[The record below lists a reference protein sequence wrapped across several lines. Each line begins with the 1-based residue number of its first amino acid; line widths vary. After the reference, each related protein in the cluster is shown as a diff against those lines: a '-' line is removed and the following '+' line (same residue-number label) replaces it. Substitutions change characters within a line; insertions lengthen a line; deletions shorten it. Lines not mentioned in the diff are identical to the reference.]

1 MKYYTTFILCFVLPI
16 IFCDELGGIK
26 AGINDKF
33 ISNLIR
39 HFEPE
44 IRKTLE
50 RVSIPN
56 GEKLTNG
63 VISIPNF
70 NMNMI
75 NLEIL
80 NNGIVH
86 IRIQNCIPH
95 VTGTYHYKIVIKYK
109 KKFTAKLK
117 NFVLDANI
125 RIKSRPVSGGGYG
138 PDIEFISGPD
148 MNFKLDI
155 SLKGFLGGLLSWI
168 VNTFQKFFKP
178 SIIKEA
184 NSSIRGFLHNF
195 LNKLEPKIRL
205 YKNYWLD
212 FTFVTPIKTQ
222 NRFLELNSYGLFY
235 SDKNRSTQ
243 NRNRI
248 PLTPMPSINTL
259 EKNLKLYVSEYSI
272 NNAIYTLLSD
282 SNNVLPVKIKTNMLE
297 MAFPGI
303 VDKYGEKQAT
313 IILSGSPN
321 SRIKIVNQN
330 LEAEVSG
337 TFGLKI
343 DGIQNEV
350 FKCALDISLKGNVKI
365 KEGPKLSGEIKEF
378 KPKITKTFVNQ
389 VSNKIMEN
397 GISSIQ
403 SNIIPILNGFIED
416 SLEIKFPTVMGIS
429 FTNISLELKNKYIV
443 INYDITRNKAQ
454 QGGNNTQ
461 NGGNTIIQHGAIIK
475 NCDKVCKNK
484 KSRFDRLMCIKCI
497 SLLSKS

>member
-1 MKYYTTFILCFVLPI
+1 MKYYTTFILCFLLPI

-39 HFEPE
+39 DFEPE

-63 VISIPNF
+63 VISIPYF

-95 VTGTYHYKIVIKYK
+95 VTGTVHYQVIFKYK
-109 KKFTAKLK
+109 KEFTAKLK

-155 SLKGFLGGLLSWI
+155 SLKGFGGKILSWFI
-168 VNTFQKFFKP
+168 NTFQLFKK

-222 NRFLELNSYGLFY
+222 NRILELNSYGLFY

-243 NRNRI
+243 NRNRL
-248 PLTPMPSINTL
+248 PLTPLPSINAL

-282 SNNVLPVKIKTNMLE
+282 SNNVLPIKINTNMLE
-297 MAFPGI
+297 LVFPGI

-321 SRIKIVNQN
+321 SRIQIMSQN
-330 LEAEVSG
+330 IKADVSG
-337 TFGLKI
+337 TFALKI

-350 FKCALDISLKGNVKI
+350 FKCALDISLFGNVKI
-365 KEGPKLSGEIKEF
+365 KEGPKLSGEIKDF
-378 KPKITKTFVNQ
+378 KPTITKIFSNN
-389 VSNKIMEN
+389 VSNSMIKD
-397 GISSIQ
+397 GILSIK

-416 SLEIKFPTVMGIS
+416 SLELKFPTVMGIS

-461 NGGNTIIQHGAIIK
+461 SGGNTIIQHGAIIK
-475 NCDKVCKNK
+475 NCDKVCKNI
-484 KSRFDRLMCIKCI
+484 KSLIGKLMCKKKCR
-497 SLLSKS
+497 SS

>member
-1 MKYYTTFILCFVLPI
+1 MKYYTTFILCFLLPI

-44 IRKTLE
+44 IRKVLE

-56 GEKLTNG
+56 GKKLTNG
-63 VISIPNF
+63 VLRIPNF

-95 VTGTYHYKIVIKYK
+95 VTGTYHYKIVFKYK
-109 KKFTAKLK
+109 KEFTAKLK

-155 SLKGFLGGLLSWI
+155 SLKGFFGKIMSWFI
-168 VNTFQKFFKP
+168 NTFQMFKT

-184 NSSIRGFLHNF
+184 RSSISGFLHNF

-222 NRFLELNSYGLFY
+222 NRILELNSYGLFY

-243 NRNRI
+243 NRNRL
-248 PLTPMPSINTL
+248 PLTPLPSINTL

-282 SNNVLPVKIKTNMLE
+282 SNNVLPIKINTNMLE
-297 MAFPGI
+297 LAFPGI

-321 SRIKIVNQN
+321 SNIKINNQN
-330 LEAEVSG
+330 IEAEVSG

-350 FKCALDISLKGNVKI
+350 FKCALDISLKGYVKI

-389 VSNKIMEN
+389 VSNKIMET
-397 GISSIQ
+397 GISSIE
-403 SNIIPILNGFIED
+403 STIIPILNGFIED

-429 FTNISLELKNKYIV
+429 FNNISLELKNKYIV

-484 KSRFDRLMCIKCI
+484 KSRFDTLVCIKCK
-497 SLLSKS
+497 SLLSKKS

>member
-1 MKYYTTFILCFVLPI
+1 MKYYTTFILCFLLPI

-44 IRKTLE
+44 IRKVLE

-56 GEKLTNG
+56 GKKLTNG
-63 VISIPNF
+63 VLRIPNF

-95 VTGTYHYKIVIKYK
+95 VTGTVHYQVIFKYK
-109 KKFTAKLK
+109 KEFTAKLK

-138 PDIEFISGPD
+138 PDIEFISGPN

-155 SLKGFLGGLLSWI
+155 SLKGFGGKIMSWFI
-168 VNTFQKFFKP
+168 NTFQMFKS

-184 NSSIRGFLHNF
+184 RSSISGFLHNF

-222 NRFLELNSYGLFY
+222 NRILELNSYGLFY

-243 NRNRI
+243 NRNRL

-303 VDKYGEKQAT
+303 VGKYGEKQAT

-321 SRIKIVNQN
+321 SKIKIVNQN

-350 FKCALDISLKGNVKI
+350 FKCALDISLKGYVKI

-389 VSNKIMEN
+389 VSNKIMET
-397 GISSIQ
+397 GISSIE
-403 SNIIPILNGFIED
+403 STIIPILNGFIED

-443 INYDITRNKAQ
+443 INYDITRDKQQDGNKPP
-454 QGGNNTQ
+454 
-461 NGGNTIIQHGAIIK
+461 IQYGAIIK

-484 KSRFDRLMCIKCI
+484 KSRFDTLVCIKCK
-497 SLLSKS
+497 SLLSKKS

>member
-1 MKYYTTFILCFVLPI
+1 MKYYTTFILCFLLPI

-63 VISIPNF
+63 VISIPYF

-95 VTGTYHYKIVIKYK
+95 VTGTYHYKIVFKYK

-138 PDIEFISGPD
+138 PDIEFISGPN
-148 MNFKLDI
+148 MNFKLDFSCEGAFKHLI
-155 SLKGFLGGLLSWI
+155 SWI

-195 LNKLEPKIRL
+195 LNNLEPKIRL

-212 FTFVTPIKTQ
+212 FTFVTPIKAQ
-222 NRFLELNSYGLFY
+222 NRILELNSYGLFY

-243 NRNRI
+243 NRNRL
-248 PLTPMPSINTL
+248 PLTPLPSINTL

-282 SNNVLPVKIKTNMLE
+282 SNNVLPIKIKTNMLE
-297 MAFPGI
+297 IAFPGI

-321 SRIKIVNQN
+321 SKIKIVNQN

-337 TFGLKI
+337 IFGLKI

-350 FKCALDISLKGNVKI
+350 FKCALDISLKGYVKI
-365 KEGPKLSGEIKEF
+365 KEGPKLSGEIKDF
-378 KPKITKTFVNQ
+378 KPTITKIFSNN
-389 VSNKIMEN
+389 VSNSMIKD
-397 GISSIQ
+397 GILSIK

-443 INYDITRNKAQ
+443 INYDITRDKQQDGNKPP
-454 QGGNNTQ
+454 
-461 NGGNTIIQHGAIIK
+461 IQYGAIIK

-484 KSRFDRLMCIKCI
+484 KSRFDTLVCIKCK
-497 SLLSKS
+497 SLLSKKS

>member
-1 MKYYTTFILCFVLPI
+1 MKYYTTFILCFLLPI

-39 HFEPE
+39 DFEPE
-44 IRKTLE
+44 IRKVLE

-56 GEKLTNG
+56 GKKLTNG
-63 VISIPNF
+63 VLRIPNF

-95 VTGTYHYKIVIKYK
+95 VTGTVHYQVIFKFK
-109 KKFTAKLK
+109 KEFTAKLK

-155 SLKGFLGGLLSWI
+155 SLKGFFGKIMSWFI
-168 VNTFQKFFKP
+168 NTFQMFKS

-184 NSSIRGFLHNF
+184 RSSISGFLHNF

-222 NRFLELNSYGLFY
+222 NRILELNSYGLFY
-235 SDKNRSTQ
+235 SDKNKSTQ
-243 NRNRI
+243 NRNRL

-303 VDKYGEKQAT
+303 VGKYGEKQAT

-321 SRIKIVNQN
+321 SKIKIVNQN

-350 FKCALDISLKGNVKI
+350 FKCALDISLKGYVKI

-454 QGGNNTQ
+454 QGGNNTPHE
-461 NGGNTIIQHGAIIK
+461 GNKI
-475 NCDKVCKNK
+475 NDFCERCKNI
-484 KSRFDRLMCIKCI
+484 KSLIGKLMCKKKCR
-497 SLLSKS
+497 SS

>member
-1 MKYYTTFILCFVLPI
+1 MKYYITFILCFLLPI

-95 VTGTYHYKIVIKYK
+95 VTGTYHYKIVIRYK

-138 PDIEFISGPD
+138 PDIEFISGPN
-148 MNFKLDI
+148 MSFKLDFSCEGAFKHLI
-155 SLKGFLGGLLSWI
+155 SWI

-212 FTFVTPIKTQ
+212 FTFVTPIKAQ
-222 NRFLELNSYGLFY
+222 NRILELNSYGLFY
-235 SDKNRSTQ
+235 SDKNGSTQ
-243 NRNRI
+243 NRNRL
-248 PLTPMPSINTL
+248 PLTPLPSINTL

-297 MAFPGI
+297 I
-303 VDKYGEKQAT
+303 VFQVLLINMEK
-313 IILSGSPN
+313 S
-321 SRIKIVNQN
+321 
-330 LEAEVSG
+330 
-337 TFGLKI
+337 
-343 DGIQNEV
+343 
-350 FKCALDISLKGNVKI
+350 
-365 KEGPKLSGEIKEF
+365 KL
-378 KPKITKTFVNQ
+378 Q
-389 VSNKIMEN
+389 
-397 GISSIQ
+397 
-403 SNIIPILNGFIED
+403 
-416 SLEIKFPTVMGIS
+416 
-429 FTNISLELKNKYIV
+429 
-443 INYDITRNKAQ
+443 
-454 QGGNNTQ
+454 
-461 NGGNTIIQHGAIIK
+461 
-475 NCDKVCKNK
+475 
-484 KSRFDRLMCIKCI
+484 
-497 SLLSKS
+497 

>member
-1 MKYYTTFILCFVLPI
+1 MKYYITFILCFLLPI

-44 IRKTLE
+44 IRKVLE

-56 GEKLTNG
+56 GKKLTNG
-63 VISIPNF
+63 VLRIPNF

-95 VTGTYHYKIVIKYK
+95 VTGTVHYQVIFKFK
-109 KKFTAKLK
+109 KEFTAKLK

-155 SLKGFLGGLLSWI
+155 SLKGFGGKILSWFI
-168 VNTFQKFFKP
+168 NTFQLFKK

-222 NRFLELNSYGLFY
+222 NRILELNSYGLFY

-243 NRNRI
+243 NRNRLL
-248 PLTPMPSINTL
+248 LTPMPSINTL

-303 VDKYGEKQAT
+303 VGKYGEKQAT

-321 SRIKIVNQN
+321 SKIKIVNQN

-350 FKCALDISLKGNVKI
+350 FKCALDISLKGYVKI

-378 KPKITKTFVNQ
+378 NAKITKTFVNQ
-389 VSNKIMEN
+389 VSNKIMET
-397 GISSIQ
+397 GISSIE
-403 SNIIPILNGFIED
+403 STIIPILNGFIED

-429 FTNISLELKNKYIV
+429 FNNISLELKNKYIV

-461 NGGNTIIQHGAIIK
+461 NGGNKITDFC
-475 NCDKVCKNK
+475 NERCKNI
-484 KSRFDRLMCIKCI
+484 KSLTCKLICRKRR
-497 SLLSKS
+497 SS

>member
-1 MKYYTTFILCFVLPI
+1 MFFLLPI

-39 HFEPE
+39 DFEPE
-44 IRKTLE
+44 IRKVLE

-56 GEKLTNG
+56 GKKLTNG
-63 VISIPNF
+63 VLRIPNF

-95 VTGTYHYKIVIKYK
+95 VTGTYHYQFVFKYK
-109 KKFTAKLK
+109 KEFTAKLK

-155 SLKGFLGGLLSWI
+155 SLKGFFGKIMSWFI
-168 VNTFQKFFKP
+168 NTFQLFKT

-184 NSSIRGFLHNF
+184 RSSISGFLHNF

-222 NRFLELNSYGLFY
+222 NRILELNSYGLFY

-243 NRNRI
+243 NRNRL
-248 PLTPMPSINTL
+248 PLTPLPSINAL

-297 MAFPGI
+297 IAFPGI

-321 SRIKIVNQN
+321 SNIKINNQN

-350 FKCALDISLKGNVKI
+350 FKCALDISLKGYVKI

-389 VSNKIMEN
+389 VSNTIMEN
-397 GISSIQ
+397 GISSIE
-403 SNIIPILNGFIED
+403 STIIPILNGFIQD

-429 FTNISLELKNKYIV
+429 FSNISLELKNKYIV
-443 INYDITRNKAQ
+443 INYDITRAQ
-454 QGGNNTQ
+454 QGGNNPLPER
-461 NGGNTIIQHGAIIK
+461 IVK
-475 NCDKVCKNK
+475 NCDKVCKNR
-484 KSRFDRLMCIKCI
+484 KSVFDTVMCIKCK
-497 SLLSKS
+497 SL

>member
-1 MKYYTTFILCFVLPI
+1 MKYYTTFILCFLLPI

-44 IRKTLE
+44 IRKVLE

-56 GEKLTNG
+56 GKKLTNG
-63 VISIPNF
+63 VLRIPNF

-95 VTGTYHYKIVIKYK
+95 VTGTVHYQFVFKYK
-109 KKFTAKLK
+109 KEFTAKLK

-155 SLKGFLGGLLSWI
+155 SLKGFFGKIMSWFI
-168 VNTFQKFFKP
+168 NTFQMFKS

-184 NSSIRGFLHNF
+184 RSSISGFLHNF

-222 NRFLELNSYGLFY
+222 NRILELNSYGLFY

-243 NRNRI
+243 NRNRL

-303 VDKYGEKQAT
+303 VGKYGEKQAT

-321 SRIKIVNQN
+321 SKIKIVNQN

-350 FKCALDISLKGNVKI
+350 FKCALDISLKGYVKI

-389 VSNKIMEN
+389 VSNKIMET
-397 GISSIQ
+397 GISSIE
-403 SNIIPILNGFIED
+403 STIIPILNGFIED

-429 FTNISLELKNKYIV
+429 FNNISLELKNKYIV

-454 QGGNNTQ
+454 QGGNNTPHE
-461 NGGNTIIQHGAIIK
+461 GNKI
-475 NCDKVCKNK
+475 NDFCERCKNF
-484 KSRFDRLMCIKCI
+484 KSLIGKLMCKKKCR
-497 SLLSKS
+497 SS

>member
-1 MKYYTTFILCFVLPI
+1 MKYYTTFILCFLLPI

-39 HFEPE
+39 DFEPE
-44 IRKTLE
+44 LRKVFE
-50 RVSIPN
+50 RISIPN
-56 GEKLTNG
+56 AGKLTNG

-70 NMNMI
+70 DMNMVK
-75 NLEIL
+75 LVIL

-86 IRIQNCIPH
+86 IRIENCTPY
-95 VTGTYHYKIVIKYK
+95 VTASFNKRKL
-109 KKFTAKLK
+109 TAKFK
-117 NFVLDANI
+117 NFVLNANI

-138 PDIEFISGPD
+138 PDIEFISGPN

-155 SLKGFLGGLLSWI
+155 SLKGFGGKIMSWFI
-168 VNTFQKFFKP
+168 NTFQMFKS

-184 NSSIRGFLHNF
+184 RSSISGFLHNF

-222 NRFLELNSYGLFY
+222 NRILELNSYGLFY

-243 NRNRI
+243 NRNRL
-248 PLTPMPSINTL
+248 PLTPMPSINAL

-303 VDKYGEKQAT
+303 VGKYGEKQAT

-321 SRIKIVNQN
+321 SKIKIVNQN

-350 FKCALDISLKGNVKI
+350 FKCALDISLKGYVKI

-389 VSNKIMEN
+389 VSNKIIET
-397 GISSIQ
+397 GISSIE
-403 SNIIPILNGFIED
+403 STIIPILNGFIED

-429 FTNISLELKNKYIV
+429 FTKISLELKNKYIV
-443 INYDITRNKAQ
+443 INYDITRDKQQDGNKPP
-454 QGGNNTQ
+454 
-461 NGGNTIIQHGAIIK
+461 IQYGAIIK